1 MQDINLRLISTGFQK
16 KPLLPT
22 VLVIVKARIEKRCT
36 LTSICGVERFLLRSC
51 LIQTLVIYHDV
62 RFVDIRI
69 VLETISVTIF
79 FDFIVK
85 LRRRRGRL

>member
-1 MQDINLRLISTGFQK
+1 M
-16 KPLLPT
+16 
-22 VLVIVKARIEKRCT
+22 
-36 LTSICGVERFLLRSC
+36 RSC
-51 LIQTLVIYHDV
+51 LIEILVIYHDV